1 MTVTSLPV
9 AVRKTKF
16 LTAFLLFPF
25 CFLLCD
31 LKIQL
36 RAFVLEKALKDTTIS
51 VILNQYTYMLKLEL
65 RWIPCVLR
73 MTGVFSL
80 VICWKHYTHTYET
93 LVKVNVLFVQVYL
106 DVLFIWLVRR
116 QTSEHLNPFRMQS
129 HESSLHAF
137 WHIHDISCITAVGA
151 GSHFI
156 QSITNFSRVTGDHP
170 LPTGDGTSLFRK
182 EFLHIA
188 AW

>member
-1 MTVTSLPV
+1 MTVTSIPV

-51 VILNQYTYMLKLEL
+51 VILNQYAYMLKLEL

-80 VICWKHYTHTYET
+80 VIC
-93 LVKVNVLFVQVYL
+93 
-106 DVLFIWLVRR
+106 
-116 QTSEHLNPFRMQS
+116 
-129 HESSLHAF
+129 
-137 WHIHDISCITAVGA
+137 
-151 GSHFI
+151 
-156 QSITNFSRVTGDHP
+156 
-170 LPTGDGTSLFRK
+170 
-182 EFLHIA
+182 
-188 AW
+188 